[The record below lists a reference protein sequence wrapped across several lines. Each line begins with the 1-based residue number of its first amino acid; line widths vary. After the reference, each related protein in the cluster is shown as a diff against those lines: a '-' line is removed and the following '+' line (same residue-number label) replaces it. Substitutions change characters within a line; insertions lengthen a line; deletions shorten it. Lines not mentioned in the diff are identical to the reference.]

1 MEGGKRPNKRK
12 GNGYLDQIEAIKKQR
27 LGDAVV
33 ESEKL
38 KETIVENVAIGEENA
53 DGYFERIFSKATSA
67 DVLSEY
73 LWFLKQVPKL
83 LNNEMS
89 DVLHVLHKNLM
100 ISDLKRDKLGMNT
113 FLFILVY
120 FLSPP

>member
-33 ESEKL
+33 VSEKL

-73 LWFLKQVPKL
+73 FWFLKQVPKL

-89 DVLHVLHKNLM
+89 EVLHEVQKNLR
-100 ISDLKRDKLGMNT
+100 ISDLKRDKLGMYSSMNT
-113 FLFILVY
+113 FLFILV
-120 FLSPP
+120 